1 MVSAVL
7 VVCAAVAL
15 LLVAL
20 DHRYGPLQGGSFSGP
35 VANDL
40 AFINED
46 SSYRLTSAPG
56 TTGQVIGSLYN
67 PGSHA
72 VTIRSAS
79 AGDMAPVIGV
89 QWSVFHTVPDGSVFG
104 VDTPWHSFPATIPAQ
119 GTIRLLLT
127 LHRPTTCP
135 PNAGFRTDSTFDN
148 SLLLRWKSLLR
159 THTTFVDNVTL
170 PIKIC

>member
-79 AGDMAPVIGV
+79 AGDMAPAIGV
-89 QWSVFHTVPDGSVFG
+89 QWSVFHTVPDGSAFG

-127 LHRPTTCP
+127 LHRPSTCP
-135 PNAGFRTDSTFDN
+135 PNASFRTDSTFDG

-159 THTTFVDNVTL
+159 THTTFADNVTL
-170 PIKIC
+170 PIRIR